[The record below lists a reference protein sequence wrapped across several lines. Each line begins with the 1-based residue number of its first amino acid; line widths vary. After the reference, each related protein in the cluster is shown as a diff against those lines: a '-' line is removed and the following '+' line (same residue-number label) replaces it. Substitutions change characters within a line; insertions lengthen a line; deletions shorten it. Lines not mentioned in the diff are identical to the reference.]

1 MEAFD
6 VVIIGGGPA
15 GMAAGHAAADGGATA
30 LILEKGVPRADRPD
44 RLGPDSTDAAGILDY
59 WVDMMELDPTTFPDG
74 VVVDILD
81 RAEFI
86 GPNERL
92 TLRSTGLPASYAHF
106 GFCMQRARFDDY
118 LRDRAT
124 DAGTVYEVGTAVAEV
139 DLADERHR
147 THTIHLRDGRAVAAR
162 HLILA
167 DGPQRQVTG
176 RVLTELL
183 PAAAVEQM
191 ATPKTNHIAYQEHR
205 RLPPE
210 VAADLAGSIRFWWGH
225 MPGHTAYPWIF
236 PNDQN
241 TARIGLTMP
250 IGLELRDVESP
261 EQYPLLRSEDTSIP
275 SGAEYIQRLLTME
288 YGDTYDIETDFP
300 LVESRGKQAGTEVY
314 AISSTRPIDSPTHR
328 EVAIVGGAMGAT
340 SAFHEGGDHTAI
352 ATGRIAGELAAEG
365 TLSGFNPAW
374 REAIE
379 DEVIRNVAMADVVA
393 PYGPADWDRSFRTA
407 RRILR
412 VADGYGLFRLRNLL
426 LGVGAIRLLYQYRSA
441 KRALR
446 DGRYVQITADQY
458 TNG

>member
-1 MEAFD
+1 MDTFD

-15 GMAAGHAAADGGATA
+15 GMAAGHAAASGGAAA
-30 LILEKGVPRADRPD
+30 LILEKGVPRDDRPD

-59 WVDMMELDPTTFPDG
+59 WVDIMQLDPAAFPDG
-74 VVVDILD
+74 VIVDVLD

-86 GPNERL
+86 GPTESL
-92 TLRSTGLPASYAHF
+92 TLRSTGLPASYDHF
-106 GFCMQRARFDDY
+106 GFCMHRARFDDY

-124 DAGTVYEVGTAVAEV
+124 DAGAVYEVGTAVADV
-139 DLADERHR
+139 DLADEDQRM
-147 THTIHLRDGRAVAAR
+147 HTVALRDGRSVEAP

-176 RVLTELL
+176 RVLAELL
-183 PAAAVEQM
+183 PAATVEQM
-191 ATPKTNHIAYQEHR
+191 ATPQTNHIAYQEHR

-210 VAADLAGSIRFWWGH
+210 VAAELSGAIRFWWGH

-250 IGLELRDVESP
+250 IGLELEAVDAP
-261 EQYPLLRSEDTSIP
+261 QQYPLLRPDDTAIP
-275 SGAEYIQRLLTME
+275 SGAEYVRRLLQME
-288 YGDTYDIETDFP
+288 YGDRYDIEQDFP
-300 LVESRGKQAGTEVY
+300 LVTDRGKRGGTETY
-314 AISSTRPIDSPTHR
+314 AISSTRPIESPTHR

-352 ATGRIAGELAAEG
+352 ATGRIAGTLAAEG
-365 TLSGFNPAW
+365 TLSGYNPAW
-374 REAIE
+374 REE
-379 DEVIRNVAMADVVA
+379 LGDEVIRNVAMADVVA
-393 PYGPADWDRSFRTA
+393 SYGPADWDRSFRTA

-446 DGRYVQITADQY
+446 DGRYVQIAAGEY
-458 TNG
+458 ANG

>member
-15 GMAAGHAAADGGATA
+15 GMAAGHAAARGGADT
-30 LILEKGVPRADRPD
+30 LIIEKGVPRDDRPD
-44 RLGPDSTDAAGILDY
+44 QLGPDSTDAAGILDY
-59 WVDMMELDPTTFPDG
+59 WVDMMQLDPAGFPDG
-74 VVVDILD
+74 VIVDVLD

-86 GPNERL
+86 GPTESL
-92 TLRSTGLPASYAHF
+92 TLRSTGLPASYEHF
-106 GFCMQRARFDDY
+106 GFCMHRARFDDY
-118 LRDRAT
+118 LRERAT
-124 DAGTVYEVGTAVAEV
+124 EAGAVYEVGTAVADV
-139 DLADERHR
+139 DLADVGYRM
-147 THTIHLRDGRAVAAR
+147 HTIALRDGRSVEAP

-176 RVLTELL
+176 RVLAELL
-183 PAAAVEQM
+183 PAETVEQM
-191 ATPKTNHIAYQEHR
+191 ATPRTNHIAYQEHR

-210 VAADLAGSIRFWWGH
+210 VAAELDGSIRFWWGH

-250 IGLELRDVESP
+250 IGLELADVDAP
-261 EQYPLLRSEDTSIP
+261 QQYPLLRPDDTAIP
-275 SGAEYIQRLLTME
+275 SGAEYIRRLLEME
-288 YGDTYDIETDFP
+288 YGDSYDIDQDFP
-300 LVESRGKQAGTEVY
+300 IVADRGKRAGTETY

-365 TLSGFNPAW
+365 TLTGYNPAW
-374 REAIE
+374 KAAIG

-426 LGVGAIRLLYQYRSA
+426 LGLGAIRLLYAYRSA
-441 KRALR
+441 KRTLR

-458 TNG
+458 ANG

>member
-1 MEAFD
+1 MDTFD

-15 GMAAGHAAADGGATA
+15 GMAAGHAAASGGAAA
-30 LILEKGVPRADRPD
+30 LILEKGVPRDDRPD

-59 WVDMMELDPTTFPDG
+59 WVDIMQLDPASFPDG
-74 VVVDILD
+74 VIVDVLD

-86 GPNERL
+86 GPTESL
-92 TLRSTGLPASYAHF
+92 TLRSTGLPASYDHF
-106 GFCMQRARFDDY
+106 GFCMHRARFDDY

-124 DAGTVYEVGTAVAEV
+124 DAGAVYEVGTAVADV
-139 DLADERHR
+139 DLADEDQRM
-147 THTIHLRDGRAVAAR
+147 HTVALRDGRSVEAP

-176 RVLTELL
+176 RVLAELL
-183 PAAAVEQM
+183 PAATVEQM
-191 ATPKTNHIAYQEHR
+191 ATPQTNHIAYQEHR

-210 VAADLAGSIRFWWGH
+210 VAAELSGAIRFWWGH

-250 IGLELRDVESP
+250 IGLELEAVDAP
-261 EQYPLLRSEDTSIP
+261 QQYPLLRPDDTAIP
-275 SGAEYIQRLLTME
+275 SGAEYVRRLLQME
-288 YGDTYDIETDFP
+288 YGDRYDIEQDFP
-300 LVESRGKQAGTEVY
+300 LVTDRGKRGGTETY
-314 AISSTRPIDSPTHR
+314 AISSTRPIESPTHR

-352 ATGRIAGELAAEG
+352 ATGRIAGTLAAEG
-365 TLSGFNPAW
+365 TLSGYNPAW
-374 REAIE
+374 REE
-379 DEVIRNVAMADVVA
+379 LGDEVIRNVAMADVVA
-393 PYGPADWDRSFRTA
+393 SYGPADWDRSFRTA

-441 KRALR
+441 KRALQ
-446 DGRYVQITADQY
+446 DGRYVQIAAGEY
-458 TNG
+458 ANG